1 MEESETTSFT
11 VPSEGMG
18 ESAILETRL
27 MSFLTPGE
35 AEKLCSVIQCCDS
48 SFKTDSLG
56 TETSSQ
62 PVKYLSCLNEE
73 LDSSDNHL
81 PECIEREPLK
91 ENWSSYNRLVNKHRR
106 RMKKLLPYLKG
117 KSQDSLLEE
126 SPSDSEMK
134 WLWEDAITEEVA
146 FRKKLQE
153 AELAIGSAEMF
164 LPSFKETLSRI
175 TTACYISAADMI
187 KISMQEDLL
196 IKEIE
201 ALKNMKGL
209 LQQLLRTSKEK
220 EINTKLIEDLTQKL
234 TESETEAVVLKNEV
248 HQKERYILELSTQL
262 QQEKANVLRAS
273 HKSETIQS
281 VQRHLQ
287 CQIEKK
293 ETENYQL
300 RKKLQTI
307 EKKIAEWKLQV
318 GEYKQQT
325 LAEKERR
332 EERKNALKKAAS
344 VQKQRAEL
352 LEAAVENLTSKIRE
366 KEIQLSEALSAS
378 KIWKSHHETAVDE
391 KTRLEV
397 QVEMLKKQ
405 MTEHLM
411 ELKAMQDGGKKSK
424 REILGKINS
433 IISENETISLE
444 NAKLKASLAA
454 LEANVIAGEAELLDL
469 HKEAKRQA
477 KLVEQYKTEVG
488 KLETEAEELE
498 TRYEKVI
505 HESSKVTDGKV
516 LEMDTAE
523 AQLKELEHVRDL
535 QKAAEEKLQKCQ
547 ESLLSCQKS
556 CVEKSKAIRELHAQV
571 GSDDSFLKQHSLE
584 EENYHIQLKYG
595 EVQRKLEEIQLQ
607 NQGLE
612 KQLENQEESLKK
624 TELQFK
630 QKLASCDALTR
641 QLEVTLE
648 DGRKKLAEEVE
659 NITSQE
665 RSLQLKVLD
674 LEKELRQ
681 KKAEHKQLTRKIN
694 TNEKH
699 HEVCLKEL
707 EHSLKKTENQN
718 QSIQNYVQFL
728 KTSYVTMFG

>member
-175 TTACYISAADMI
+175 TT
-187 KISMQEDLL
+187 
-196 IKEIE
+196 
-201 ALKNMKGL
+201 
-209 LQQLLRTSKEK
+209 
-220 EINTKLIEDLTQKL
+220 INTKLIEDLTQKL

-516 LEMDTAE
+516 LEMDTIKSQAE